1 MDVIDE
7 EIIKLLKENSRR
19 AFGEI
24 GNSVNL
30 SEAAVRRRVNK
41 LVDTGKIKKFTIEIE
56 EGGASA
62 IILVSISS
70 SIPTSQ
76 VSNDLKKVK
85 GVKSIYEITGQY
97 DIVTILQAPNI
108 ANMNNYID
116 DIRSVEGV
124 TNTNTVIVLSKVV
137 WNSYDNR

>member
-41 LVDTGKIKKFTIEIE
+41 LVDTGKIKKFTIL
-56 EGGASA
+56 A
-62 IILVSISS
+62 LHKK
-70 SIPTSQ
+70 
-76 VSNDLKKVK
+76 LKFKF
-85 GVKSIYEITGQY
+85 
-97 DIVTILQAPNI
+97 
-108 ANMNNYID
+108 
-116 DIRSVEGV
+116 
-124 TNTNTVIVLSKVV
+124 
-137 WNSYDNR
+137 